1 MIFSPAKQSYWIQT
15 FPAIVLS
22 ATGGI
27 GFFNVAN
34 VFVSSSVGRDDQG
47 LGQGIFTTIIQTG
60 TTISLAIAATIAHAG
75 GVHVDSSKEELL
87 RGYRW
92 VFWLCVGILVIPFV
106 SVWFL
111 GRTKVGSE
119 LSQPEVSG
127 MPREPTVLKEEVTQ
141 EKL

>member
-1 MIFSPAKQSYWIQT
+1 MIFSPAEQSYWIQT

-27 GFFNVAN
+27 GFFNIAN

-60 TTISLAIAATIAHAG
+60 TTISLAIAATVAHAG

-87 RGYRW
+87 HGYRC

-106 SVWFL
+106 SIWFL
-111 GRTKVGSE
+111 KGTKVASE
-119 LSQPEVSG
+119 LSQPEANI
-127 MPREPTVLKEEVTQ
+127 MQREATVLKEATQ